1 MIAHA
6 CPVSKVRERLTNQ
19 INPHP
24 KQTNNFFL
32 QENYKKDYVRYY
44 VKNVYTDG
52 PREDGVRFPVPVRG
66 RPDFKDVDH
75 YRYFHVKKET
85 FLWEEDERYDN

>member
-1 MIAHA
+1 MNNWPIKLILI
-6 CPVSKVRERLTNQ
+6 VNKQ
-19 INPHP
+19 IN
-24 KQTNNFFL
+24 FFK
-32 QENYKKDYVRYY
+32 ENYNKDYVRYY

-85 FLWEEDERYDN
+85 FLWEEDERYENWTADT